1 MGNSM
6 DLLDQKIKLKFS
18 EILELFSLAFIFS
31 IGISS
36 FYKYIYYNELGIPWY
51 IYSLTP
57 QYIFTSTLPLLF
69 VMILGILVSIYINS
83 TKSEILINFVPF
95 LGMFIYILI
104 IFIFKTFLN
113 IYITFFIFNI
123 LIFTSG
129 IDIYNSSKKFSYNLN
144 FKKKLEIYCFVF
156 VLVSLFIFTAL
167 TATNASILVG
177 SKDNKLNPVVL
188 KSKEEGWYMLEMN
201 GDKVLL
207 IKNDIYKKFKI
218 IEYKEIIEIQGN

>member
-129 IDIYNSSKKFSYNLN
+129 IDIYNICKKFSYNLN
-144 FKKKLEIYCFVF
+144 FKKKLEIYSFVF

>member
-1 MGNSM
+1 M

-95 LGMFIYILI
+95 LGMFIY
-104 IFIFKTFLN
+104 
-113 IYITFFIFNI
+113 
-123 LIFTSG
+123 
-129 IDIYNSSKKFSYNLN
+129 
-144 FKKKLEIYCFVF
+144 
-156 VLVSLFIFTAL
+156 
-167 TATNASILVG
+167 
-177 SKDNKLNPVVL
+177 
-188 KSKEEGWYMLEMN
+188 
-201 GDKVLL
+201 
-207 IKNDIYKKFKI
+207 
-218 IEYKEIIEIQGN
+218 

>member
-1 MGNSM
+1 
-6 DLLDQKIKLKFS
+6 
-18 EILELFSLAFIFS
+18 
-31 IGISS
+31 
-36 FYKYIYYNELGIPWY
+36 
-51 IYSLTP
+51 
-57 QYIFTSTLPLLF
+57 
-69 VMILGILVSIYINS
+69 
-83 TKSEILINFVPF
+83 
-95 LGMFIYILI
+95 
-104 IFIFKTFLN
+104 

-144 FKKKLEIYCFVF
+144 FKKKLEIYSFVF